1 MHTMTTI
8 TLFHGTNSK
17 YNTAGIHAGASW
29 TSDIRIAMEYAKS
42 QRSELGG
49 VVRVL
54 ATVVEWDDI
63 ADIEL
68 GDLSDDNI
76 RTDAV
81 RESGLP
87 WGCAAGDVDPNGR
100 EHVVYVTGCILDA
113 SVVWVDHAMM
123 VPAGSACRAC
133 WHELDNRMTDD
144 AIADVDTLDALV
156 AGNEYGELY
165 ADDLPVTVTER

>member
-68 GDLSDDNI
+68 GDLSDDDI

-81 RESGLP
+81 REAGLP

-100 EHVVYVTGCILDA
+100 KHVVYVTGCILDA
-113 SVVWVDHAMM
+113 SAVWVDHVMA
-123 VPAGSACRAC
+123 VPARGRAC

>member
-17 YNTAGIHAGASW
+17 YNTAGIHEGASW
-29 TSDIRIAMEYAKS
+29 TTDIRVAMEYAKAA
-42 QRSELGG
+42 RGHGG

-54 ATVVEWDDI
+54 ATVVELGDV

-68 GDLSDDNI
+68 GDLSDDDN
-76 RTDAV
+76 RLKAV
-81 RESGLP
+81 RESGMP

-100 EHVVYVTGCILDA
+100 EHDVYVTGCILDA
-113 SVVWVDHAMM
+113 SAVWVDHVMA
-123 VPAGSACRAC
+123 VPASGRAR

-165 ADDLPVTVTER
+165 ADDLPVTVTEV

>member
-1 MHTMTTI
+1 MSTVTI
-8 TLFHGTNSK
+8 FHGTNSH

-29 TSDIRIAMEYAKS
+29 TTDIRVAMEYAKAG
-42 QRSELGG
+42 RSHGG

-54 ATVVEWDDI
+54 ATVVELGDV

-68 GDLSDDNI
+68 GDLSDDDK
-76 RTDAV
+76 RLEDV
-81 RESGLP
+81 RESGMP

-100 EHVVYVTGCILDA
+100 KHSVYVTGCILDA
-113 SVVWVDHAMM
+113 SAVWVDHAMM
-123 VPAGSACRAC
+123 VPAGSACRPC

-165 ADDLPVTVTER
+165 ADDLPVTVTKR

>member
-1 MHTMTTI
+1 MTTI

-17 YNTAGIHAGASW
+17 YNTAGIHDGASW
-29 TSDIRIAMEYAKS
+29 TSDIRVAMEYAKS

-68 GDLSDDNI
+68 GDLSDDDI

-87 WGCAAGDVDPNGR
+87 WGRAAGDVDPNGR
-100 EHVVYVTGCILDA
+100 KHSVYVTGCILDA
-113 SVVWVDHAMM
+113 SAVWVDHVMA
-123 VPAGSACRAC
+123 VPASGRAR

-165 ADDLPVTVTER
+165 ADDLPVTVTEV

>member
-1 MHTMTTI
+1 MTTI
-8 TLFHGTNSK
+8 TLFHGTNSNG
-17 YNTAGIHAGASW
+17 NTAGLHEGASW
-29 TSDIRIAMEYAKS
+29 TSDIRVALEYAKS
-42 QRSELGG
+42 QRSHGG

-54 ATVVEWDDI
+54 ATVVELGDV

-68 GDLSDDNI
+68 GDLSDDTL
-76 RTDAV
+76 RLEAV
-81 RESGLP
+81 RESGMP

-100 EHVVYVTGCILDA
+100 KHVVYVTGCILDA
-113 SVVWVDHAMM
+113 SAVWVDHVMA
-123 VPAGSACRAC
+123 VPARGRAR

-165 ADDLPVTVTER
+165 AEDVPVTVTER